1 MGNSLESSSDIFE
14 ETFVNGDAELLNSV
28 EEMLEPLAREAIVSN
43 IASGLKN
50 MLEVIAVG
58 SLATM
63 QVIKYNLS
71 DDSVDSDSEDLDINL
86 KKSADSLPHEFS
98 KL

>member
-1 MGNSLESSSDIFE
+1 
-14 ETFVNGDAELLNSV
+14 
-28 EEMLEPLAREAIVSN
+28 
-43 IASGLKN
+43 

-71 DDSVDSDSEDLDINL
+71 DDSADSDSEDLDINL